1 MSFTEQNSGASLP
14 RIPAPGGGRGG
25 KEKIINITTIRAKKK
40 QQDRD
45 REREKIRT
53 RLIIRQKLKQQFLYA
68 PDLPEKEKFIE
79 YSVIRG
85 PGQ

>member
-1 MSFTEQNSGASLP
+1 M
-14 RIPAPGGGRGG
+14 
-25 KEKIINITTIRAKKK
+25 IRAKKK
-40 QQDRD
+40 QQGRD